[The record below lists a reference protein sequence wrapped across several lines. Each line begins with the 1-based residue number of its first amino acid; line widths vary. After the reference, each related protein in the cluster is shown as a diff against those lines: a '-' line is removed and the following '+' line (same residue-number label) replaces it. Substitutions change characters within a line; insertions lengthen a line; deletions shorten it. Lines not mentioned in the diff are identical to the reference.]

1 MIQATTLRL
10 LPSKLEALSKRD
22 SSCTGSS
29 QECQKPASSNYKKAI
44 ILGVL
49 IPVAVIVI
57 LFSGIFI
64 HLKQKSKREQAEL
77 EADPH
82 FDGNLEFYEYDTPQI
97 ANTFNQVNNDSLIG
111 KDNSLDY
118 EKEGDYQNK
127 LQQSPFNQ
135 PERQQSPF
143 NQPQGKQ
150 TFENNNN
157 KTTNYNPFE

>member
-1 MIQATTLRL
+1 MIQTTTLRL

-29 QECQKPASSNYKKAI
+29 QESI

-64 HLKQKSKREQAEL
+64 HLKQKAKREQAEL

-135 PERQQSPF
+135 P
-143 NQPQGKQ
+143 QGKQ